1 MTVNELIKHLEKYK
15 ENHGNKEVLILLSD
29 GHKKVGESTRME
41 ACYFD
46 NRFVIVAK
54 EEKGMG

>member
-1 MTVNELIKHLEKYK
+1 MTVNELIKHLQEY
-15 ENHGNKEVLILLSD
+15 EEMHGNKEVLILLSD

-54 EEKGMG
+54 EEKEME

>member
-1 MTVNELIKHLEKYK
+1 MTVNELIKHLQEYE
-15 ENHGNKEVLILLSD
+15 ENNGNKEVLILLSD
-29 GHKKVGESTRME
+29 GHRKVGESTRME

-54 EEKGMG
+54 DERVI

>member
-1 MTVNELIKHLEKYK
+1 MTVNELINHLGKFK
-15 ENHGNKEVLILLSD
+15 EMHGNKEVLILLSD

-54 EEKGMG
+54 DERGIL

>member
-1 MTVNELIKHLEKYK
+1 MTVNELIEDLEEYK
-15 ENHGNKEVLILLSD
+15 ETRGDKEVLILLSD
-29 GHKKVGESTRME
+29 GEKKIGESTRME

-54 EEKGMG
+54 KQD